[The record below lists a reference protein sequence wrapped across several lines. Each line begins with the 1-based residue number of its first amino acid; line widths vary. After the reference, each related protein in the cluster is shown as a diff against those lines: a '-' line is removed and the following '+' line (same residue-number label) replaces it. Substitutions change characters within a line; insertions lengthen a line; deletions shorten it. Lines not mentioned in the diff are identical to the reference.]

1 MKNSI
6 LPVFVLLLAVG
17 QLGGC
22 KHQEQESPQP
32 EPGAGSA
39 STAERRATRVEVAVI
54 KASAAKLEL
63 TRPGEV
69 EASREA
75 KLAAPLG
82 GFIENVSVK
91 EGARVHKGQVLALV
105 DSATHQARRRQAK
118 VELDAAKR
126 ELKRAK
132 RVRKVLPEIQYDNA
146 KTRVRAAKAAL
157 RTADVMVS
165 RTVVRAPFS
174 GVIDAVNVEAGEVA
188 PPGAPMFRLLKLH
201 PVIVNVSVSDRDVLS
216 VSKGMAALITTDA
229 RGAQLT
235 GKVKRIHRAADVK
248 TRAFAVEVEVDNK
261 KERLLPGMIATV
273 RLQSKVA
280 DQRVVIANDWLVTKT
295 DGLGVFVLDKG
306 EAHYRSV
313 KLGPIVGNRVV
324 IESGLKVG
332 DELVITGHREL
343 ANGDALLVARRGV
356 CCREGRVVFDGK

>member
-126 ELKRAK
+126 ELAEEFGADDYITK
-132 RVRKVLPEIQYDNA
+132 PIDF
-146 KTRVRAAKAAL
+146 KA
-157 RTADVMVS
+157 
-165 RTVVRAPFS
+165 
-174 GVIDAVNVEAGEVA
+174 
-188 PPGAPMFRLLKLH
+188 LKEK
-201 PVIVNVSVSDRDVLS
+201 I
-216 VSKGMAALITTDA
+216 
-229 RGAQLT
+229 
-235 GKVKRIHRAADVK
+235 
-248 TRAFAVEVEVDNK
+248 FAVPV
-261 KERLLPGMIATV
+261 
-273 RLQSKVA
+273 
-280 DQRVVIANDWLVTKT
+280 
-295 DGLGVFVLDKG
+295 
-306 EAHYRSV
+306 
-313 KLGPIVGNRVV
+313 
-324 IESGLKVG
+324 
-332 DELVITGHREL
+332 
-343 ANGDALLVARRGV
+343 
-356 CCREGRVVFDGK
+356 